1 MFYFFKRYQ
10 KYLLILFCA
19 IIIFV
24 GVYVYNKSNTIT
36 TSNDEK
42 LTVTE
47 EEKETNNDDDDST
60 SKTVFVDIKGA
71 VNAPGVYELDTNKR
85 IIDVIN
91 TAGGLTSNANTI
103 NINLSKKLEDEMFI
117 IIYTKEEIENY
128 MKKQDVSEIVCA
140 SKECV
145 CPDSNNDGCYKND
158 SNKTSGTTSSSKDE
172 VKVTGKV
179 SINTASK
186 EELMT
191 LSGIGEAKAGAI
203 IEYREKNGNFASI
216 EDIKNVSGIGDA
228 IFEKIKDNITI

>member
-1 MFYFFKRYQ
+1 MLYFFKRYQ

-47 EEKETNNDDDDST
+47 EEKETNNDDDST
-60 SKTVFVDIKGA
+60 SETVFVDIKGA
-71 VNAPGVYELDTNKR
+71 VNAPGVYELDTKKR

-91 TAGGLTSNANTI
+91 TAGGLTDNANTI

-140 SKECV
+140 SYECV
-145 CPDSNNDGCYKND
+145 CPDSNNDGCYKTD
-158 SNKTSGTTSSSKDE
+158 ANKTSSNTSSSNDE

>member
-1 MFYFFKRYQ
+1 MLYFFKRYQ

-47 EEKETNNDDDDST
+47 EEKETNNDDDST
-60 SKTVFVDIKGA
+60 SETVFVDIKGA
-71 VNAPGVYELDTNKR
+71 VNAPGVYELDTKKR
-85 IIDVIN
+85 IIDAIN
-91 TAGGLTSNANTI
+91 TAGGLTDNANTI

-128 MKKQDVSEIVCA
+128 MKKQDVSEIVSA
-140 SKECV
+140 SYECV

-158 SNKTSGTTSSSKDE
+158 SNKTNDKTSSSNDE

>member
-1 MFYFFKRYQ
+1 MLYFFKRYQ
-10 KYLLILFCA
+10 KYLLILFFFFF
-19 IIIFV
+19 IFV

-47 EEKETNNDDDDST
+47 EEKETNNDDDST
-60 SKTVFVDIKGA
+60 SETVFVDIKGA
-71 VNAPGVYELDTNKR
+71 VNAPGVYELDTKKR
-85 IIDVIN
+85 IIDAIN
-91 TAGGLTSNANTI
+91 TAGGLTDNANTI

-140 SKECV
+140 SYECV

-158 SNKTSGTTSSSKDE
+158 ANKTSSNTSSSNDE

-191 LSGIGEAKAGAI
+191 LYGIGEAKAGAI

>member
-24 GVYVYNKSNTIT
+24 GVYVYNKSNTVT

-47 EEKETNNDDDDST
+47 EKETNEDDDST

-71 VNAPGVYELDTNKR
+71 INTPGVYELENGKR

-91 TAGGLTSNANTI
+91 TAGGLTDNANTV

-140 SKECV
+140 SYECV

-158 SNKTSGTTSSSKDE
+158 SNKTNDKTSSSNDE